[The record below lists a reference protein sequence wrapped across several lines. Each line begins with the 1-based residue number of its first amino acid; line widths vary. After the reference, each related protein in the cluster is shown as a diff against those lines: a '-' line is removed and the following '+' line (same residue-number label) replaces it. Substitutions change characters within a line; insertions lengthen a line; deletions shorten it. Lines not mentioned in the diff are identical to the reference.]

1 MKKLF
6 SLLFVALL
14 AMSAWAD
21 TVVTVDF
28 NAQGWSTNTLVSDL
42 TIDGVKLTFDKGTNP
57 NSTKPTYFTNTSG
70 GALRLYGGNT
80 MTITAPQNLLKIDF
94 TFLSGEGTNDILSN
108 PGNYNKAGKQWTIG
122 SSDPSSEVVFTI
134 DGDTGHRRIQKLV
147 ITMEDAEP
155 VTELVDPVFTPNGG
169 EFTGSLAVTV
179 SCATDNASIY
189 VYKVIDGEV
198 DYSTGMYFFESG
210 EFYVTETMTY
220 AAYAEKGDDYT
231 DFVYATF
238 TKVEQTVEA
247 PVFTP
252 AACIFTDRL
261 DVTLTCATPNAKIYY
276 SLDEELWSE
285 YVDAIP
291 VTDDITIW
299 AKAKVGDVESEVV
312 SATYTKVPTTTEITF
327 DPDVDLGNG
336 ADHARH
342 SFTVV
347 KYPVTMFVGDGMIS
361 DNGQYR
367 FYGKND
373 SSGVVFTSVD
383 YPIIKIEFTGQ
394 SGYAPSKMSLAEGT
408 TGTWTTSGLE
418 GVWEGNAYEVAFDL
432 DMQARIVEIIVTV
445 AGEVEPTYL
454 LGDVNHDGFVN
465 VADVTELIDMLQ
477 NTITEVPVEADLNFD
492 NAISI
497 GDVTALI
504 DMLLITGE

>member
-14 AMSAWAD
+14 AVSAWAD

-155 VTELVDPVFTPNGG
+155 ITELVNPVFTPDGG

-231 DFVYATF
+231 DFVFATF

-247 PVFTP
+247 PVFNP
-252 AACIFTDRL
+252 AAGIFTDRL

-327 DPDVDLGNG
+327 DPEVDLGNG
-336 ADHARH
+336 GDHARH

-347 KYPVTMFVGDGMIS
+347 KHPVTMFVGDGMIS
-361 DNGQYR
+361 DSGEYR
-367 FYGKND
+367 FYARTD

-394 SGYAPSKMSLAEGT
+394 SGYAPSKMKLAEET
-408 TGTWTTSGLE
+408 TGTWTTSGLK

-477 NTITEVPVEADLNFD
+477 NTITEVSVEADLDFD